1 MNLECIATSLS
12 DAIAIESNGG
22 DRIELVSCLER
33 GGFTPSDG
41 LVRAVLDAVRIPVA
55 VMLRPEQDS
64 FHYSKNQ
71 LFVMRR
77 DALRFQELGVR
88 RIVTGI
94 LDEDGIAVYYKHCH
108 PEILIFTSERRCDLA
123 KRLILSRHRV

>member
-1 MNLECIATSLS
+1 MILECIATSLA
-12 DAIAIESNGG
+12 DAIAIESSGG

-41 LVRAVLDAVRIPVA
+41 LVRAVLDAVSIPVA

-64 FHYSKNQ
+64 FHYSDNQ
-71 LFVMRR
+71 LSVMRR

-94 LDEDGIAVYYKHCH
+94 LDEDAVSYTHLDVYKRQPVCRWR
-108 PEILIFTSERRCDLA
+108 PCPWVCLLR
-123 KRLILSRHRV
+123 